1 MALQALRCRRGS
13 PSEMDVVVYMLVV
26 LQLNVV
32 LILCMWGFPPKMFLE
47 NLKGKWGLLIN
58 VIANFS
64 VRSVGVKKIFHK
76 KLHPFSCR
84 VNNVSGLCLAE

>member
-32 LILCMWGFPPKMFLE
+32 LILCMWGFPPKIFLE

-64 VRSVGVKKIFHK
+64 VRSVGVKKKNISQEVTSI
-76 KLHPFSCR
+76 L
-84 VNNVSGLCLAE
+84 L